1 MCVKS
6 LECNFCIVIESGV
19 GMKKEYTKLDI
30 IKSDIAAVLMQYE
43 NKGYRL
49 EGDFFNGDEFY
60 VSLTNFYEFLLRVK
74 VPFKRY
80 GLYADL
86 KNTEIEMEISGDL
99 AEFKPLLD
107 MLGIDLSE
115 LKLGEEISFVFSR
128 EHDKEIVATLIG
140 CITLKVINRELNHL
154 LEDIAKEMEY

>member
-1 MCVKS
+1 MS
-6 LECNFCIVIESGV
+6 IESGV
-19 GMKKEYTKLDI
+19 MMKKEYTKLDI
-30 IKSDIAAVLMQYE
+30 IKADIAAVLMQYE

-49 EGDFFNGDEFY
+49 EGDFFNGDEFF
-60 VSLTNFYEFLLRVK
+60 VSLTSFDEFLIRVK

-80 GLYADL
+80 GMYRDLIL

-115 LKLGEEISFVFSR
+115 LKYGEEISFVFSR
-128 EHDKEIVATLIG
+128 EHDKEMVAMLIG
-140 CITLKVINRELNHL
+140 CITLKVINRELNNL

>member
-1 MCVKS
+1 MS
-6 LECNFCIVIESGV
+6 IESGV
-19 GMKKEYTKLDI
+19 IMKKEYTKLDI
-30 IKSDIAAVLMQYE
+30 IKADIAAVLMQYE

-49 EGDFFNGDEFY
+49 EGDFFNGDEFS
-60 VSLTNFYEFLLRVK
+60 VSLTSFDELLIRVK

-80 GLYADL
+80 GVYRDL

-115 LKLGEEISFVFSR
+115 LKYGEEISFVFSR
-128 EHDKEIVATLIG
+128 EHDKEMVAMLIG
-140 CITLKVINRELNHL
+140 CITLKVINRELNNL

>member
-1 MCVKS
+1 M
-6 LECNFCIVIESGV
+6 EI
-19 GMKKEYTKLDI
+19 
-30 IKSDIAAVLMQYE
+30 
-43 NKGYRL
+43 
-49 EGDFFNGDEFY
+49 
-60 VSLTNFYEFLLRVK
+60 VSLTKDFDEFLIRVK

-80 GLYADL
+80 GVYSDL

-128 EHDKEIVATLIG
+128 EHDKEMVAMLIG
-140 CITLKVINRELNHL
+140 CITLKVINRHLNSL
-154 LEDIAKEMEY
+154 LEDVSKGVEY

>member
-1 MCVKS
+1 MDYRARK
-6 LECNFCIVIESGV
+6 E
-19 GMKKEYTKLDI
+19 KEYTKLDI
-30 IKSDIAAVLMQYE
+30 IKADIAAVLMQYE

-49 EGDFFNGDEFY
+49 EGDFFSGDEFF
-60 VSLTNFYEFLLRVK
+60 VSLTKDFDEFLIRVK

-80 GLYADL
+80 GMYRDLDL

-128 EHDKEIVATLIG
+128 EHDKEMVAMLIG
-140 CITLKVINRELNHL
+140 CITLKVINRHLNSL
-154 LEDIAKEMEY
+154 LEDVSKGVDY

>member
-1 MCVKS
+1 MS
-6 LECNFCIVIESGV
+6 IVIESGAM
-19 GMKKEYTKLDI
+19 MKKEYTKLDI
-30 IKSDIAAVLMQYE
+30 IKADIAAVLMQYE

-49 EGDFFNGDEFY
+49 EGDFFSGDEFFVY
-60 VSLTNFYEFLLRVK
+60 LTKDFDEFLITVK

-80 GLYADL
+80 GVYSDL

-107 MLGIDLSE
+107 MLGIVLSE

-128 EHDKEIVATLIG
+128 EHDKEMVAMLIG
-140 CITLKVINRELNHL
+140 CITLKVINRELNNL
-154 LEDIAKEMEY
+154 LEDIAKRVDY

>member
-1 MCVKS
+1 MS
-6 LECNFCIVIESGV
+6 IESGV
-19 GMKKEYTKLDI
+19 IMKKEYTKLDI
-30 IKSDIAAVLMQYE
+30 IKADIAAVLMQYE

-49 EGDFFNGDEFY
+49 EGDFFNGDEFF
-60 VSLTNFYEFLLRVK
+60 VSLTSFDEFLIRVK

-80 GLYADL
+80 GVYRDL

-115 LKLGEEISFVFSR
+115 LKYGEEISFVFSR
-128 EHDKEIVATLIG
+128 EHDKEMVAMLIG
-140 CITLKVINRELNHL
+140 CITLKVINRELNNL
-154 LEDIAKEMEY
+154 LEDIAKGVDY